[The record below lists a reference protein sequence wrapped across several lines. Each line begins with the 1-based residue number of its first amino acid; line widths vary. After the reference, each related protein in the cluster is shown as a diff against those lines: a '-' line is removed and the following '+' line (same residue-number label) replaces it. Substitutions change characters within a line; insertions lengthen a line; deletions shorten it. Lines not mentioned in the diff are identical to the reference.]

1 MVGSM
6 QKYWKKLIM
15 AAAVSICL
23 MSIGPGVQ
31 AAEKDCKIEA
41 GVTIGDIDVSGMT
54 ISEAESAVEAYVDSL
69 KSVPIT
75 LHLEGGQDTVGTA
88 GEFGLAWEND
98 GALEEAAMLG
108 KRGNI
113 VQRYKALADL
123 KKDGQNYPLKIS
135 AQGDVV
141 ESILNSLAE
150 TYDQEAV
157 EASLTK
163 TESGFQITEGQTGH
177 VLDVAKS
184 REAILNYLQNTWD
197 HGNASIDLVVTLDE
211 PRGNAETL
219 GKVKDVLGTATTAYK
234 SSGPSR
240 VTNIKTGCGH
250 LNGITLYPGEQCSVL
265 QCITPFTTGNGYELA
280 GSYLNGQVVESLGGG
295 ICQVSTTLYKAI
307 LNAELQVDERSNHS
321 MIVSYV
327 EPSEDAAISESG
339 GKDFK
344 FTNNKEYPIYIEGTT
359 SSDKTI
365 TFTIYGVEDR
375 PTNRKVEY
383 VSEVLEKN
391 VPPAEK
397 IIPTG
402 DPIGYVNVQS
412 VHIGYKARLWKVVTE
427 NGVEVSREQVNS
439 SSYAAVP
446 RTATVGTST
455 ADPVAAAQIQEAI
468 ATGSIDQVKAV
479 AGAILA
485 QQQAAAAAAAEQQ
498 QQPTEGQPVEG
509 QPAVGVTEDP
519 GTGATDG

>member
-1 MVGSM
+1 MIRL
-6 QKYWKKLIM
+6 KKWRKRIWIAAM
-15 AAAVSICL
+15 AAVCIIC
-23 MSIGPGVQ
+23 MGQNVQ
-31 AAEKDCKIEA
+31 AAEKNCKIET
-41 GVTIGDIDVSGMT
+41 GVSMGDIDLSGLT
-54 ISEAESAVEAYVDSL
+54 VSEAESKLRAFVDSL
-69 KSVPIT
+69 RNVPIT
-75 LHLEGGQDTVGTA
+75 LRLAGGQGTVGTA

-98 GALEEAAMLG
+98 GELEEAAMLG

-123 KKDGQNYPLKIS
+123 KSAGKNYPLRIS
-135 AQGDVV
+135 FDGNVV
-141 ESILNSLAE
+141 ESILNSLSE

-163 TESGFQITEGQTGH
+163 TEDGFQISEGQTGH

-184 REAILNYLQNTWD
+184 KEAILNYLQNNWD
-197 HGNASIDLVVTLDE
+197 YKNASIELVVTLDE
-211 PRGNAETL
+211 PKGNAETL
-219 GKVKDVLGTATTAYK
+219 GKVKDVLGTHTTAYK

-240 VTNIKTGCGH
+240 VANVKTGCSH

-265 QCITPFTTGNGYELA
+265 EHITPFSVENGYELA

-295 ICQVSTTLYKAI
+295 ICQVSTTLYNAI
-307 LNAELQVDERSNHS
+307 LKAELQVDERSNHS
-321 MIVSYV
+321 MIVNYV

-359 SSDKTI
+359 SPDKTI

-375 PTNRKVEY
+375 PADRKVSY
-383 VSEVLEKN
+383 VSEVVEKN
-391 VPPAEK
+391 VPPTEK
-397 IIPTG
+397 IIPTA
-402 DPIGYVNVQS
+402 DPVGYVNVQS

-439 SSYAAVP
+439 SNYTAVP
-446 RTATVGTST
+446 RTATVGTAT
-455 ADPVAAAQIQEAI
+455 ADPVAAAQIQAAI

-479 AGAILA
+479 AGAIA
-485 QQQAAAAAAAEQQ
+485 AQQAAAAAGV
-498 QQPTEGQPVEG
+498 QPGI
-509 QPAVGVTEDP
+509 TEDA

>member
-1 MVGSM
+1 
-6 QKYWKKLIM
+6 M
-15 AAAVSICL
+15 ACMMGAGLSA
-23 MSIGPGVQ
+23 Q
-31 AAEKDCKIEA
+31 AAEKNCRIEA
-41 GVTIGDIDVSGMT
+41 GVSIGDVDVSGLS
-54 ISEAESAVEAYVDSL
+54 ISEAEDKLETFVDSL
-69 KSVPIT
+69 RNVPIT
-75 LHLEGGQDTVGTA
+75 LRLAGGQDTVGTA
-88 GEFGLAWEND
+88 GEFGLIWEND
-98 GALEEAAMLG
+98 GTLEEAAMLG

-123 KKDGQNYPLKIS
+123 KSAGQNYPLHIS
-135 AQGDVV
+135 ADEDVV
-141 ESILNSLAE
+141 ESILHSLSE
-150 TYDQEAV
+150 TYNQEAV

-163 TESGFQITEGQTGH
+163 TEGGFQITEGQTGH
-177 VLDVAKS
+177 VLDVPKS
-184 REAILNYLQNTWD
+184 REAILNYLQNSWD
-197 HGNASIDLVVTLDE
+197 YGSASIDLVVTLEE
-211 PRGNAETL
+211 PKGNAETL
-219 GKVKDVLGTATTAYK
+219 GKVKDVLGTHTTAYK

-265 QCITPFTTGNGYELA
+265 ECITPFSTANGYELA

-295 ICQVSTTLYKAI
+295 ICQVSTTLYNAI
-307 LNAELQVDERSNHS
+307 LKAELQVDERSNHS

-375 PTNRKVEY
+375 PANREVAY
-383 VSEVLEKN
+383 ISEVVEKN
-391 VPPAEK
+391 VPPTEK

-402 DPIGYVNVQS
+402 DPVGYVNVQS
-412 VHIGYKARLWKVVTE
+412 VHIGYKARLWKVVKE
-427 NGVEVSREQVNS
+427 NGVEISREQVNS

-446 RTATVGTST
+446 RTATVGTAT

-468 ATGSIDQVKAV
+468 ASGSIDQVKAV

-498 QQPTEGQPVEG
+498 Q
-509 QPAVGVTEDP
+509 PAITEDT

>member
-1 MVGSM
+1 MI
-6 QKYWKKLIM
+6 KLKNWRKKILI
-15 AAAVSICL
+15 AAVAGVCM
-23 MSIGPGVQ
+23 MSAGLSAQ
-31 AAEKDCKIEA
+31 AAEKNCKIEA
-41 GVTIGDIDVSGMT
+41 GVSIGDVDVSGLSIT
-54 ISEAESAVEAYVDSL
+54 EAEDKLEAFVDSL
-69 KSVPIT
+69 QNVPIT
-75 LHLEGGQDTVGTA
+75 LRLAGGQDTVGTA
-88 GEFGLAWEND
+88 GEFGLVWEND

-108 KRGNI
+108 KRGNV

-123 KKDGQNYPLKIS
+123 KTTGRSYPLHIS
-135 AQGDVV
+135 ADADVV
-141 ESILNSLAE
+141 ESILNSLSE
-150 TYDQEAV
+150 TYNQEAV

-177 VLDVAKS
+177 VLDVPKS
-184 REAILNYLQNTWD
+184 REAILNYLQNSWD
-197 HGNASIDLVVTLDE
+197 YGSASIDLVVTLEE
-211 PRGNAETL
+211 PKGNAETL

-265 QCITPFTTGNGYELA
+265 ECITPFSTANGYELA

-295 ICQVSTTLYKAI
+295 ICQVSTTLYNAI

-339 GKDFK
+339 GKDLK

-375 PTNRKVEY
+375 PANREVTY
-383 VSEVLEKN
+383 ISEVLEKN
-391 VPPAEK
+391 VPPAER

-402 DPIGYVNVQS
+402 DPVGYVSVQS
-412 VHIGYKARLWKVVTE
+412 VHIGYKARLWKVVKE
-427 NGVEVSREQVNS
+427 NGVEISREQVNS

-446 RTATVGTST
+446 RTATVGTAT
-455 ADPVAAAQIQEAI
+455 ADPIAAAQIQEAI
-468 ATGSIDQVKAV
+468 ASGSIDQVKAV

-485 QQQAAAAAAAEQQ
+485 QQAAAATQE
-498 QQPTEGQPVEG
+498 
-509 QPAVGVTEDP
+509 QPAITEDT
-519 GTGATDG
+519 GTGAVDG

>member
-1 MVGSM
+1 M
-6 QKYWKKLIM
+6 QKWWKKIFV
-15 AAAVSICL
+15 AAIVLGCFMGA
-23 MSIGPGVQ
+23 GTGAQ
-31 AAEKDCKIEA
+31 AAGRDSKIEA

-54 ISEAESAVEAYVDSL
+54 VSEAESAVEAFVDSL
-69 KSVPIT
+69 QNVTIT
-75 LHLEGGQDTVGTA
+75 LRLSGGQDTVGTA
-88 GEFGLAWEND
+88 GEFGLTWDND

-123 KKDGQNYPLKIS
+123 KKDGQNYPLKVTF
-135 AQGDVV
+135 QEDVV
-141 ESILNSLAE
+141 ESILNSLGE
-150 TYDQEAV
+150 GYNQEAV
-157 EASLTK
+157 DASLTK
-163 TESGFQITEGQTGH
+163 TESGFHITEGQTGR
-177 VLDVAKS
+177 VLDVEKS
-184 REAILNYLQNTWD
+184 KEAVLNYLQNSWD
-197 HGNASIDLVVTLDE
+197 YGNASIDLVVTLDE

-219 GKVKDVLGTATTAYK
+219 GKVKDVLGTYTTAYK

-240 VTNIKTGCGH
+240 VTNIQTGCGH

-265 QCITPFTTGNGYELA
+265 ECITPFSVANGYELA

-295 ICQVSTTLYKAI
+295 ICQVSTTLYNAI
-307 LNAELQVDERSNHS
+307 LKAELQVDERSNHS

-375 PTNRKVEY
+375 PANRKVEY

-391 VPPAEK
+391 VPPTEK

-402 DPIGYVNVQS
+402 DPVGYVNVQS

-455 ADPVAAAQIQEAI
+455 ADPIAAAQIQEAI

-479 AGAILA
+479 AGAIVA
-485 QQQAAAAAAAEQQ
+485 QQQAAAAAAAQQ
-498 QQPTEGQPVEG
+498 QAEGQP
-509 QPAVGVTEDP
+509 PIGVTEDA

>member
-1 MVGSM
+1 
-6 QKYWKKLIM
+6 M
-15 AAAVSICL
+15 AGVCM
-23 MSIGPGVQ
+23 MSAGLSAQ
-31 AAEKDCKIEA
+31 AAEKNCKIEE
-41 GVTIGDIDVSGMT
+41 GVSIGDVDVSGLSVT
-54 ISEAESAVEAYVDSL
+54 EAEDKLEAFVDSL
-69 KSVPIT
+69 QGVPIT
-75 LHLEGGQDTVGTA
+75 LRLAGGQDTVGTA
-88 GEFGLAWEND
+88 GEFGLVWEND

-108 KRGNI
+108 KRGNV

-123 KKDGQNYPLKIS
+123 KSAGHNYPLHIS
-135 AQGDVV
+135 ADADLV
-141 ESILNSLAE
+141 ESILNSMSE
-150 TYDQEAV
+150 TYNQEAV

-177 VLDVAKS
+177 VLDVPKS
-184 REAILNYLQNTWD
+184 REAILNYLQNSWD
-197 HGNASIDLVVTLDE
+197 YASASIDLVVTLEE

-265 QCITPFTTGNGYELA
+265 ECITPFSTANGYELA

-295 ICQVSTTLYKAI
+295 ICQVSTTLYNAI

-344 FTNNKEYPIYIEGTT
+344 FTNNKEYPIYIEGITT
-359 SSDKTI
+359 SDKTI

-375 PTNRKVEY
+375 PANREVIY
-383 VSEVLEKN
+383 ISEVLEKN

-402 DPIGYVNVQS
+402 DPVGYVSVQS
-412 VHIGYKARLWKVVTE
+412 VHIGYKARLWKVVKE
-427 NGVEVSREQVNS
+427 NGVEISREQVNS

-446 RTATVGTST
+446 RTATVGTAT
-455 ADPVAAAQIQEAI
+455 ADPIAAAQIQEAI
-468 ATGSIDQVKAV
+468 ASGSIDQVKAV

-485 QQQAAAAAAAEQQ
+485 QQAAAAAAQEQQ
-498 QQPTEGQPVEG
+498 PIP
-509 QPAVGVTEDP
+509 PAITEDA
-519 GTGATDG
+519 GTGALDG

>member
-1 MVGSM
+1 MVISM
-6 QKYWKKLIM
+6 KNWWKKIGI
-15 AAAVSICL
+15 AAAFAVCFLSAGQ
-23 MSIGPGVQ
+23 SAQ
-31 AAEKDCKIEA
+31 AAGKDCKIED
-41 GVTIGDIDVSGMT
+41 GVTVGDIDVSGMT
-54 ISEAESAVEAYVDSL
+54 ISEAESAVEAFIESL
-69 KSVPIT
+69 GNVPIT
-75 LHLEGGQDTVGTA
+75 LRLQDGNDTVGTA
-88 GEFGLAWEND
+88 GEFGIAWEND

-113 VQRYKALADL
+113 VQRYKALEEL
-123 KKDGQNYPLKIS
+123 KSNGQNYPLNIS
-135 AQGDVV
+135 FNEDLI
-141 ESILNSLAE
+141 ESILNSLSE

-157 EASLTK
+157 EAFLTK
-163 TESGFQITEGQTGH
+163 TESGFQITGGQTGH
-177 VLDVAKS
+177 VLDIEKS
-184 REAILNYLQNTWD
+184 KETIVNYLQNSWD
-197 HGNASIDLVVTLDE
+197 YGNASIDLVVTLDE

-240 VTNIKTGCGH
+240 VTNIKTGCSH

-265 QCITPFTTGNGYELA
+265 EMITPFSVANGYELA

-295 ICQVSTTLYKAI
+295 ICQVSTTLYNAVLK
-307 LNAELQVDERSNHS
+307 AELQVDERSNHS
-321 MIVSYV
+321 MIVTYV

-365 TFTIYGVEDR
+365 TFTIYGAEDR
-375 PTNRKVEY
+375 PANREVTY
-383 VSEVLEKN
+383 ISEVLEKN
-391 VPPAEK
+391 VPPTEK

-402 DPIGYVNVQS
+402 DPVGYVNVQS
-412 VHIGYKARLWKVVTE
+412 VHIGYKARLWKVVKE

-485 QQQAAAAAAAEQQ
+485 QQAAAAAAAEGE
-498 QQPTEGQPVEG
+498 QP
-509 QPAVGVTEDP
+509 VGVTEDA

>member
-1 MVGSM
+1 M
-6 QKYWKKLIM
+6 
-15 AAAVSICL
+15 
-23 MSIGPGVQ
+23 
-31 AAEKDCKIEA
+31 
-41 GVTIGDIDVSGMT
+41 
-54 ISEAESAVEAYVDSL
+54 
-69 KSVPIT
+69 
-75 LHLEGGQDTVGTA
+75 
-88 GEFGLAWEND
+88 
-98 GALEEAAMLG
+98 
-108 KRGNI
+108 
-113 VQRYKALADL
+113 
-123 KKDGQNYPLKIS
+123 
-135 AQGDVV
+135 
-141 ESILNSLAE
+141 
-150 TYDQEAV
+150 

-177 VLDVAKS
+177 VLDVEKS
-184 REAILNYLQNTWD
+184 KEAIVNYLTDSWD
-197 HGNASIDLVVTLDE
+197 YGNASINLVVTLDE

-219 GKVKDVLGTATTAYK
+219 SKVKDVLGTATTAYK

-265 QCITPFTTGNGYELA
+265 ECITPFSTANGYELA

-295 ICQVSTTLYKAI
+295 ICQVSTTLYNAI
-307 LNAELQVDERSNHS
+307 LKAELQVDERSNHS

-375 PTNRKVEY
+375 PANREVSY
-383 VSEVLEKN
+383 ISEVLEKN

-412 VHIGYKARLWKVVTE
+412 VHIGYKARLWKVVKE

-446 RTATVGTST
+446 RTATVGTAT

-485 QQQAAAAAAAEQQ
+485 QQAAAAA
-498 QQPTEGQPVEG
+498 GR
-509 QPAVGVTEDP
+509 
-519 GTGATDG
+519 GTTACGGTAPDWRHGRSGNRCNGWLTVSL

>member
-1 MVGSM
+1 M
-6 QKYWKKLIM
+6 QKWWKKILI
-15 AAAVSICL
+15 AATVLICFL
-23 MSIGPGVQ
+23 STGSDVQ
-31 AAEKDCKIEA
+31 AAGKDCKIGT
-41 GVTIGDIDVSGMT
+41 GVTIGDIDVSGMS

-69 KSVPIT
+69 KSVRIT
-75 LHLEGGQDTVGTA
+75 LRLEGGQDTVGTA
-88 GEFGLAWEND
+88 GEFGIAWEND
-98 GALEEAAMLG
+98 GSLEEAAMLG

-123 KKDGQNYPLKIS
+123 KREGQNYPLHIS
-135 AQGDVV
+135 YNEDVI
-141 ESILNSLAE
+141 ESILNSLCE

-157 EASLTK
+157 EATLTK
-163 TESGFQITEGQTGH
+163 TGSGFQITEGQTGH
-177 VLDVAKS
+177 TLNVEKS
-184 REAILNYLQNTWD
+184 KEAILSYLQNSWD
-197 HGNASIDLVVTLDE
+197 FENTSIQLVVTLNE

-219 GKVKDVLGTATTAYK
+219 GKVKDVLGTYTTSYK
-234 SSGPSR
+234 SSGSSR
-240 VTNIKTGCGH
+240 VTNVRTGCSH

-265 QCITPFTTGNGYELA
+265 DMITPFSVENGYELA

-295 ICQVSTTLYKAI
+295 ICQVSTTLYNAI
-307 LNAELQVDERSNHS
+307 LKAELQVDERSNHS
-321 MIVSYV
+321 MIVNYV
-327 EPSEDAAISESG
+327 EPSADAAISESG

-375 PTNRKVEY
+375 PSNRKVEY

-391 VPPAEK
+391 VPSTEK
-397 IIPTG
+397 IIATA
-402 DPIGYVNVQS
+402 DPVGYVSVQS

-439 SSYAAVP
+439 SSYTAVP

-455 ADPVAAAQIQEAI
+455 ADPAAAAQIQAAI

-479 AGAILA
+479 AGAIMA
-485 QQQAAAAAAAEQQ
+485 GQAAAAAGEQ
-498 QQPTEGQPVEG
+498 PPGIV
-509 QPAVGVTEDP
+509 EDP

>member
-1 MVGSM
+1 MI
-6 QKYWKKLIM
+6 KLKNWRKKILIT
-15 AAAVSICL
+15 AVAGVCM
-23 MSIGPGVQ
+23 MSAGLSAQ
-31 AAEKDCKIEA
+31 AAEKNCKIEA
-41 GVTIGDIDVSGMT
+41 GVSIGDVDVSGLSIT
-54 ISEAESAVEAYVDSL
+54 EAEDKLEAFVDSL
-69 KSVPIT
+69 QNVPIT
-75 LHLEGGQDTVGTA
+75 LRLAGGQDTVGTA
-88 GEFGLAWEND
+88 GEFGLVWEND

-108 KRGNI
+108 KRGNV

-123 KKDGQNYPLKIS
+123 KTTGRSYPLHIS
-135 AQGDVV
+135 ADADVV
-141 ESILNSLAE
+141 ESILNSLSE
-150 TYDQEAV
+150 TYNQEAV

-177 VLDVAKS
+177 VLDVPKS
-184 REAILNYLQNTWD
+184 REAILNYLQNSWD
-197 HGNASIDLVVTLDE
+197 YGSASIDLVVTLEE
-211 PRGNAETL
+211 PKGNAETL

-265 QCITPFTTGNGYELA
+265 ECITPFSTANGYELA

-295 ICQVSTTLYKAI
+295 ICQVSTTLYNAI

-339 GKDFK
+339 GKDLK

-375 PTNRKVEY
+375 PANREVTY
-383 VSEVLEKN
+383 ISEVLEKN
-391 VPPAEK
+391 VPPAER

-402 DPIGYVNVQS
+402 DPVGYVSVQS
-412 VHIGYKARLWKVVTE
+412 VHIGYKARLWKVVKE
-427 NGVEVSREQVNS
+427 NGVEISREQVNS

-446 RTATVGTST
+446 RTATVGTAT
-455 ADPVAAAQIQEAI
+455 ADPIAAAQIQEAI
-468 ATGSIDQVKAV
+468 ASGSIDQVKAV

-485 QQQAAAAAAAEQQ
+485 QQAAAATQE
-498 QQPTEGQPVEG
+498 
-509 QPAVGVTEDP
+509 QPAITEDA
-519 GTGATDG
+519 GTGAVDG

>member
-1 MVGSM
+1 MVC
-6 QKYWKKLIM
+6 I
-15 AAAVSICL
+15 ICAGQ
-23 MSIGPGVQ
+23 SAQ
-31 AAEKDCKIEA
+31 AAEKNCKIEA
-41 GVTIGDIDVSGMT
+41 GVSIGDVDVSGLT
-54 ISEAESAVEAYVDSL
+54 ISEAESKLETFVDSL
-69 KSVPIT
+69 QSVPIT
-75 LHLEGGQDTVGTA
+75 LRLAGGQDTVGTA
-88 GEFGLAWEND
+88 GEFGLAWEDD

-123 KKDGQNYPLKIS
+123 KNAGQNYPLHITVD
-135 AQGDVV
+135 GDLV
-141 ESILNSLAE
+141 EGILNSLRE

-177 VLDVAKS
+177 MLDVPKS
-184 REAILNYLQNTWD
+184 REAILNYLQNSWD
-197 HGNASIDLVVTLDE
+197 YGNASIELVVTLEE

-240 VTNIKTGCGH
+240 VTNIKTGCSH

-265 QCITPFTTGNGYELA
+265 ECITPFSTANGYELA

-295 ICQVSTTLYKAI
+295 ICQVSTTLYNAI
-307 LNAELQVDERSNHS
+307 LKAELQVDERSNHS

-375 PTNRKVEY
+375 PANREVTY
-383 VSEVLEKN
+383 ASEVLEKN
-391 VPPAEK
+391 VPPTEK

-402 DPIGYVNVQS
+402 DPVGYVNVQS
-412 VHIGYKARLWKVVTE
+412 VHIGYKARLWKIVKE

-446 RTATVGTST
+446 RTATVGTAT
-455 ADPVAAAQIQEAI
+455 ADPAAAAQIQAAI
-468 ATGSIDQVKAV
+468 ATGSIDQVKAT

-485 QQQAAAAAAAEQQ
+485 QQAAAQQQ
-498 QQPTEGQPVEG
+498 QQPVI
-509 QPAVGVTEDP
+509 TEDA

>member
-1 MVGSM
+1 MI
-6 QKYWKKLIM
+6 KLKNWRKKILI
-15 AAAVSICL
+15 AAVAGVCM
-23 MSIGPGVQ
+23 MSAGLSAQ
-31 AAEKDCKIEA
+31 AAEKNCKIEA
-41 GVTIGDIDVSGMT
+41 GVSIGDVDVSGLSIT
-54 ISEAESAVEAYVDSL
+54 EAEDKLEAFVDSL
-69 KSVPIT
+69 QNVPIT
-75 LHLEGGQDTVGTA
+75 LRLAGGQDTVGTA
-88 GEFGLAWEND
+88 GEFGLVWEND

-108 KRGNI
+108 KRGNV

-123 KKDGQNYPLKIS
+123 KTTGRSYPLHIS
-135 AQGDVV
+135 ADADVV
-141 ESILNSLAE
+141 ESILNSLSE
-150 TYDQEAV
+150 TYNQEAV

-177 VLDVAKS
+177 VLDVPKS
-184 REAILNYLQNTWD
+184 REAILNYLQNSWD
-197 HGNASIDLVVTLDE
+197 YGSASIDLVVTLEE
-211 PRGNAETL
+211 PKGNAETL

-265 QCITPFTTGNGYELA
+265 ECITPFSTANGYELA

-295 ICQVSTTLYKAI
+295 ICQVSTTLYNAI

-339 GKDFK
+339 GKDLK

-375 PTNRKVEY
+375 PANREVTY
-383 VSEVLEKN
+383 ISEVLEKN
-391 VPPAEK
+391 VPPAER

-402 DPIGYVNVQS
+402 DPVGYVSVQS
-412 VHIGYKARLWKVVTE
+412 VHIGYKARLWKVVKE
-427 NGVEVSREQVNS
+427 NGVEISREQVNS

-446 RTATVGTST
+446 RTATVGTAT
-455 ADPVAAAQIQEAI
+455 ADPIAAAQIQEAI
-468 ATGSIDQVKAV
+468 ASGSIDQVKAV

-485 QQQAAAAAAAEQQ
+485 QQAAAATQE
-498 QQPTEGQPVEG
+498 
-509 QPAVGVTEDP
+509 QPAITEDA
-519 GTGATDG
+519 GTGAVDG

>member
-1 MVGSM
+1 MQERHDEADLENVVGNM
-6 QKYWKKLIM
+6 RKWWKKLWI
-15 AAAVSICL
+15 AAVVLICL
-23 MSIGPGVQ
+23 MSVKTGVQ
-31 AAEKDCKIEA
+31 AAGKDSKIEA
-41 GVTIGDIDVSGMT
+41 GVTIGDVDVSGMT
-54 ISEAESAVEAYVDSL
+54 IAEAESAVEAFVDSL
-69 KSVPIT
+69 QSVPIT
-75 LHLEGGQDTVGTA
+75 LRLEGGQDTVGTA
-88 GEFGLAWEND
+88 GEFGLAWDND

-123 KKDGQNYPLKIS
+123 KKDGQSYPLKVS
-135 AQGDVV
+135 VKEDVI
-141 ESILNSLAE
+141 ESILNSLGE
-150 TYDQEAV
+150 SYNQEAV

-163 TESGFQITEGQTGH
+163 TEDGFHITEGQTGH
-177 VLDVAKS
+177 VLDVEKS
-184 REAILNYLQNTWD
+184 KEAVLNYLQNSWD
-197 HGNASIDLVVTLDE
+197 YSSASIDLVVTLDE

-219 GKVKDVLGTATTAYK
+219 EKVKDVLGTYTTAYK

-240 VTNIKTGCGH
+240 VTNIKTGCDH

-265 QCITPFTTGNGYELA
+265 KCITPFSVANGYELA

-295 ICQVSTTLYKAI
+295 ICQVSTTLYNAI
-307 LNAELQVDERSNHS
+307 LKAELQVDERSNHS

-359 SSDKTI
+359 SSEKTI

-375 PTNRKVEY
+375 PANRKVEY

-391 VPPAEK
+391 VPPTET

-402 DPIGYVNVQS
+402 DPVGYVNVQS

-455 ADPVAAAQIQEAI
+455 ADPVAAAQIQAAI

-479 AGAILA
+479 AGAIA
-485 QQQAAAAAAAEQQ
+485 AQQAAAAAAAQQ
-498 QQPTEGQPVEG
+498 QI
-509 QPAVGVTEDP
+509 GVTEDA

>member
-1 MVGSM
+1 MI
-6 QKYWKKLIM
+6 KLKNWRKKILIT
-15 AAAVSICL
+15 AVAGVCM
-23 MSIGPGVQ
+23 MSAGLSAQ
-31 AAEKDCKIEA
+31 AAEKNCKIEA
-41 GVTIGDIDVSGMT
+41 GVSIGDVDVSGLSIT
-54 ISEAESAVEAYVDSL
+54 EAEDKLEAFVDSL
-69 KSVPIT
+69 QNVPIT
-75 LHLEGGQDTVGTA
+75 LRLAGGQDTVGTA
-88 GEFGLAWEND
+88 GEFGLVWEND

-108 KRGNI
+108 KRGNV

-123 KKDGQNYPLKIS
+123 KTTGRSYPLHIS
-135 AQGDVV
+135 ADADVV
-141 ESILNSLAE
+141 ESILNSLSE
-150 TYDQEAV
+150 TYNQEAV

-177 VLDVAKS
+177 VLDVPKS
-184 REAILNYLQNTWD
+184 REAILNYLQNSWD
-197 HGNASIDLVVTLDE
+197 YGSASIDLVVTLEE
-211 PRGNAETL
+211 PKGNAETL

-265 QCITPFTTGNGYELA
+265 ECITPFSTANGYELA

-295 ICQVSTTLYKAI
+295 ICQVSTTLYNAI

-339 GKDFK
+339 GKDLK

-375 PTNRKVEY
+375 PANREVTY
-383 VSEVLEKN
+383 ISEVLEKN
-391 VPPAEK
+391 VPPAER

-402 DPIGYVNVQS
+402 DPVGYVSVQS
-412 VHIGYKARLWKVVTE
+412 VHIGYKARLWKVVKE
-427 NGVEVSREQVNS
+427 NGVEISREQVNS

-446 RTATVGTST
+446 RTATVGTAT
-455 ADPVAAAQIQEAI
+455 ADPIAAAQIQEAI
-468 ATGSIDQVKAV
+468 ASGSIDQVKAV

-485 QQQAAAAAAAEQQ
+485 QQAAAATQE
-498 QQPTEGQPVEG
+498 
-509 QPAVGVTEDP
+509 QPAITEDT
-519 GTGATDG
+519 GTGAVDG

>member
-1 MVGSM
+1 MR
-6 QKYWKKLIM
+6 KWRKIIFT
-15 AAAVSICL
+15 AAAVSICF
-23 MSIGPGVQ
+23 MSAGTGVK
-31 AAEKDCKIEA
+31 AAEKDCKIES

-54 ISEAESAVEAYVDSL
+54 VSEAESAVAAYVDSL
-69 KSVPIT
+69 QNVPIT
-75 LHLEGGQDTVGTA
+75 LRLEGGQDTVGTA
-88 GEFGLAWEND
+88 GEFGIAWEND
-98 GALEEAAMLG
+98 GVLNEAAMLG

-123 KKDGQNYPLKIS
+123 KREGHNYPLRIS
-135 AQGDVV
+135 FDEDVI
-141 ESILNSLAE
+141 ESILNSLGE

-157 EASLTK
+157 DASLTK
-163 TESGFQITEGQTGH
+163 TESGFQITEGQTGR
-177 VLDVAKS
+177 VLDVEKS
-184 REAILNYLQNTWD
+184 KEAIVNYLTDSWD
-197 HGNASIDLVVTLDE
+197 YGSASINLVVTLDE

-219 GKVKDVLGTATTAYK
+219 SKVKDVLGTATTAYK

-240 VTNIKTGCGH
+240 VTNIRTGCGH

-265 QCITPFTTGNGYELA
+265 ECITPFSTANGYELA

-307 LNAELQVDERSNHS
+307 LKAELQVDERSNHS

-375 PTNRKVEY
+375 PANREVTY

-412 VHIGYKARLWKVVTE
+412 VHVGYKARLWKVVKE

-446 RTATVGTST
+446 RTATVGTAT
-455 ADPVAAAQIQEAI
+455 ADPAAAAQIQEAI
-468 ATGSIDQVKAV
+468 ATGSIDHVKAV

-485 QQQAAAAAAAEQQ
+485 QQQAAAAGQEQPPADGQ
-498 QQPTEGQPVEG
+498 TPAEGQP
-509 QPAVGVTEDP
+509 PVGVTEDP